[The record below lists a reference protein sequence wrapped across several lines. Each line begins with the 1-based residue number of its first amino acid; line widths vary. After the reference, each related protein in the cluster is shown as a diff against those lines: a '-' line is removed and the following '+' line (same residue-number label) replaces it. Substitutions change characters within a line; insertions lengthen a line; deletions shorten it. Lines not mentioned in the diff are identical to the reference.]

1 MISLDPVVIR
11 EALAGYQA
19 ANDVIEAER
28 REQLAQTTSAK
39 SWAQWREMVSS
50 YNIEADWPVDIDRLD
65 LWEVEGLLVI
75 RRAMD
80 LLAESQ
86 GFI

>member
-1 MISLDPVVIR
+1 MTSLDPVVIR

-28 REQLAQTTSAK
+28 REELAQTTSAE

-50 YNIEADWPVDIDRLD
+50 YNIEVDWPVDIDRLD

>member
-1 MISLDPVVIR
+1 MTSLDPVVIR

-28 REQLAQTTSAK
+28 REQLAQTTSAE

>member
-1 MISLDPVVIR
+1 MTSLDPVVIR

-39 SWAQWREMVSS
+39 SWAQWREMVSRL
-50 YNIEADWPVDIDRLD
+50 NIEVDWPVDIDRLD
-65 LWEVEGLLVI
+65 LWEVEGCL
-75 RRAMD
+75 
-80 LLAESQ
+80 
-86 GFI
+86 